1 MNVTIL
7 GGGIGGLTTAL
18 SLHAAGISCRVYEA
32 VSEIRPLGVGINLLP
47 HSVRELSELGLLPA
61 LERMGIR
68 TQEVVYAT
76 KRGEMVWREPRGEF
90 AGYRWPQFSVH
101 RGHLQMMLLD
111 AVKERLGDNAVFTGH
126 EAIDITQDAGSATVH
141 FKPRDGVTP
150 APVSGDAVI
159 ASDGIHSTIRGLFY
173 PDEGPPKWS
182 RRILWRGTTI
192 GRPFLTGASM
202 VLAGHAWQKWVTYPI
217 SNLEDGTQLINWIA
231 ERTFEATTMHAPEDW
246 SRPGKL
252 EDFLP
257 AFEDWNFP
265 WMPVP
270 DIVRGAQKIYEYPM
284 SDRDAVSSWIF
295 GRVALLGDAAHAMY
309 PIGSNGASQAVL
321 DARQLAYELASR
333 DNIDEALAAYD
344 ALRRP
349 ATAKLLELTRA
360 EGPDAILKVV
370 EERAPDGFDDLDK
383 IVPPAEREAFAAR
396 YKNAAGFDRE
406 ALNGKPSLAP
416 PKRKQ

>member
-1 MNVTIL
+1 MNVIIL

-18 SLHAAGISCRVYEA
+18 ALNAAGIACRVYEA

-47 HSVRELSELGLLPA
+47 HSVRELTDLGLLPK
-61 LERMGIR
+61 LESMGIR

-76 KRGEMVWREPRGEF
+76 KRGEIVWREPRGEY

-101 RGHLQMMLLD
+101 RGQLQMMLYE
-111 AVKERLGDNAVFTGH
+111 AVLERMGKEAVATRC
-126 EAIDITQDAGSATVH
+126 EAVNITQDAGSATVH
-141 FKPRDGVTP
+141 FKARNGVTP
-150 APVSGDAVI
+150 PPATGDIVI
-159 ASDGIHSTIRGLFY
+159 ACDGIHSKIRGLFY
-173 PDEGPPKWS
+173 PDEGAPKWS

-192 GRPFLTGASM
+192 GKPFLSGASM

-217 SNLEDGTQLINWIA
+217 RNLDNGLQVINWIA
-231 ERTFEATTMHAPEDW
+231 ERTFDEHSMHAPEDW
-246 SRPGKL
+246 SRPGRL

-270 DIVRGAQKIYEYPM
+270 AIVRASDKIFEYPM
-284 SDRDAVSSWIF
+284 SDRDAVSSWVF

-321 DARQLAYELASR
+321 DARHLAYELATR
-333 DNIDEALAAYD
+333 ANIDEALAAYD
-344 ALRRP
+344 AIRRP
-349 ATAKLLELTRA
+349 VTTKLLEMTRA
-360 EGPDAILKVV
+360 EGPDAILKEV
-370 EERAPDGFDDLDK
+370 EERAPDGFDDLDR
-383 IVPPAEREAFAAR
+383 VVSPAEREAFAAR

-406 ALNGKPSLAP
+406 TLNSKPSLNP
-416 PKRKQ
+416 PKRAA